1 VGKVLET
8 KVELELVLGSR
19 QDMVEQSKDTEG
31 TVSVGSDRSTKAV
44 VSIGQYHEGRRS
56 HSLDRCSLLRMVV
69 RSWWEHEEEEQP
81 RQEGLD
87 FSPVP
92 EY

>member
-1 VGKVLET
+1 MDMGLEME
-8 KVELELVLGSR
+8 VEPGLVLSSR
-19 QDMVEQSKDTEG
+19 QDMVERWKDTEG
-31 TVSVGSDRSTKAV
+31 TVSVGSDRSAKAV
-44 VSIGQYHEGRRS
+44 VSIGQYHGRTRS
-56 HSLDRCSLLRMVV
+56 HFPDRCSLLRMVV
-69 RSWWEHEEEEQP
+69 RLWWQEEEQL